1 MNKRHTKLFLPTL
14 FCISFSSLSYAL
26 TPEVSTVLAPKEVK
40 ESSSQKKDSPYKK
53 IPTSLQPATGQKIW
67 FKFKDEPLLDVV
79 HYIASAM
86 NINVVL
92 PQGQDVLTTK
102 ITYQFPDKISVDQA
116 YEKLLSILKL
126 AGYLFTPQG
135 EFYYII
141 KNDKDLNKQTLPLY
155 INTPPS
161 DLPNVDQMI
170 RYVYYFANIQVPPS
184 SNSSGGG
191 FGGGASGNALQTFL
205 NDTLSKTFVYMV
217 DPNLNGIIMTDY
229 ARNIRAIMEIVTEID
244 SHGFTDSIE
253 IMPLTHTDA
262 TTITSLLMTQLIT
275 SSASSGGQGG
285 FGGAGFG
292 QPIASQAAPS
302 ASSYFTPTTKVVAE
316 TRSNSLII
324 MGKKD
329 AIVRIKDFVRKYID
343 VPLDSGDS
351 ILHIYPLQYLNAQ
364 TFAPILTQIVNSQ
377 SGGSSVGGGFGG
389 STGQSSGTANPSA
402 GKQYFKGVLIQA
414 EIVAPVAAATNTSGG
429 TTASGTAPQAAQQ
442 GGNRLIIAA
451 LREDWARLKK
461 VISDL
466 DRPQPQVAI
475 EMLIVDFTLQGNQA
489 LGSQIRN
496 KQGLLPSGV
505 NAQNSTLG
513 PIQFDP
519 YTTNPAWNGLMAN
532 LLQVPDSNG
541 NNLATFNGLTPT
553 PQGTFVLS
561 LQDNA
566 TTGIAWVMEALQSYS
581 NATILSHPFTVTLNN
596 QPTSFTNGQTLLLP
610 GAATVKKGATYVPI
624 APVNA
629 SLNVN
634 ITPMINGDSY
644 INMGLNIVIA
654 QFATGNS
661 QINRSIQTNA
671 NVKDGQV
678 LVLGGLTQTSTGTS
692 NLATPGL
699 ESIPIIGWLFKS
711 KTKAVVKSNI
721 AVFICPRILQST
733 NGYCDPFTA
742 EKFSVATDAVNLDKN
757 FTALRDPIT
766 RWFFGSAHEI
776 TNEQKVSDYVNRKQF
791 VTEQNYKKSKAL
803 AQATGPSKLL
813 LPTPPMPV
821 KKEATSKVI
830 LPLKVAHIAQKPEKE
845 TIILTTK
852 NNTEQ
857 AELKRLF
864 STFSQ
869 SSSMH
874 DLATQKKA
882 NLL

>member
-1 MNKRHTKLFLPTL
+1 MNKRPTTLFLPTFFCL
-14 FCISFSSLSYAL
+14 FFATFNYAL
-26 TPEVSTVLAPKEVK
+26 TPESITVLAPHEGSV
-40 ESSSQKKDSPYKK
+40 STIKKQDSPYKGV
-53 IPTSLQPATGQKIW
+53 PTPLKAATTGQKIW
-67 FKFKDEPLLDVV
+67 FKFKDEPLIDVV
-79 HYIASAM
+79 NYVASAK
-86 NINVVL
+86 NLNVVL
-92 PQGQDVLTTK
+92 PQGQDILTTK

-116 YEKLLSILKL
+116 HEKLLSILKIV
-126 AGYLFTPQG
+126 GYLFIPQG
-135 EFYYII
+135 EFHYIV
-141 KNDKDLNKQTLPLY
+141 KNDKDLNKQTLPLF

-161 DLPNVDQMI
+161 DLPDIDQMI
-170 RYVYYFANIQVPPS
+170 RYVYYFANIQVPPAAG
-184 SNSSGGG
+184 SGGG
-191 FGGGASGNALQTFL
+191 FGGGNSGNALQTL
-205 NDTLSKTFVYMV
+205 LTDTLSKTFTYMV
-217 DPNLNGIIMTDY
+217 DPSINGIIMTDY
-229 ARNIRAIMEIVTEID
+229 SRNIRSIMEIVKEID

-253 IMPLTHTDA
+253 IMPLLHTDA
-262 TTITSLLMTQLIT
+262 TTITTLLMTQLIN
-275 SSASSGGQGG
+275 SAASSGGQGG
-285 FGGAGFG
+285 FG
-292 QPIASQAAPS
+292 QPVAAQSTPS

-329 AIVRIKDFVRKYID
+329 AITRVKDFVKKYID

-377 SGGSSVGGGFGG
+377 SGGSSTGGGFGG

-402 GKQYFKGVLIQA
+402 GKQYFKGVIIQA

-429 TTASGTAPQAAQQ
+429 TANGTAPQAAQQ

-451 LREDWARLKK
+451 LREDWSRLKK
-461 VISDL
+461 LISDL

-475 EMLIVDFTLQGNQA
+475 EMLIVDFSLTGARA
-489 LGSQIRN
+489 LGSQVRN
-496 KQGLLPSGV
+496 KQGMLPRGV
-505 NAQNSTLG
+505 YAQNSILG
-513 PIQFDP
+513 PLQF
-519 YTTNPAWNGLMAN
+519 TNPSNPAFDGLMSN
-532 LLQVPDSNG
+532 LLQIPDANG
-541 NNLATFNGLTPT
+541 NNLATFNGVSPT

-566 TTGIAWVMEALQSYS
+566 NTGIAWVMEALLSYT
-581 NATILSHPFTVTLNN
+581 NVTILSHPFTVTLNN
-596 QPTSFTNGQTLLLP
+596 QPTSFTDNQTLLLP
-610 GAATVKKGATYVPI
+610 GSATVKKGATYVPI
-624 APVNA
+624 APVTA
-629 SLNVN
+629 ALQLN
-634 ITPMINGDSY
+634 ITPMINGENY
-644 INMGLNIVIA
+644 INLGLNV
-654 QFATGNS
+654 QVSEFSTGNS
-661 QINRSIQTNA
+661 QICRQIQTNA

-678 LVLGGLTQTSTGTS
+678 LILGGLTKTTTATS

-699 ESIPIIGWLFKS
+699 ENIPIIGWLFKQKS
-711 KTKAVVKSNI
+711 KGVIKSNL

-803 AQATGPSKLL
+803 AQAGETKQ

-821 KKEATSKVI
+821 RKETPSKGI
-830 LPLKVAHIAQKPEKE
+830 APLKMAQVTPKKEKE

-864 STFSQ
+864 STFGQ
-869 SSSMH
+869 SNSMH
-874 DLATQKKA
+874 DLATQTKA

>member
-1 MNKRHTKLFLPTL
+1 MNKRSTKFFLPTL
-14 FCISFSSLSYAL
+14 FCISLSSLSYPL
-26 TPEVSTVLAPKEVK
+26 TPETITVLAPKEVK
-40 ESSSQKKDSPYKK
+40 ESDLPKKESPYRGV
-53 IPTSLQPATGQKIW
+53 PASLKTTTGQKIW
-67 FKFKDEPLLDVV
+67 FKFKDEPLIDVV
-79 HYIASAM
+79 HYIASAK

-102 ITYQFPDKISVDQA
+102 ITYQFPDKISVEQA

-126 AGYLFTPQG
+126 AGYLFVPQG
-135 EFYYII
+135 EFHYII

-161 DLPNVDQMI
+161 DLPDVDQMI

-184 SNSSGGG
+184 SSGGGGG
-191 FGGGASGNALQTFL
+191 FGGSSSGNALQTFL
-205 NDTLSKTFVYMV
+205 TDTLSKTFVYMV
-217 DPNLNGIIMTDY
+217 DPNSNGIIMTDY
-229 ARNIRAIMEIVTEID
+229 ARNIRSIMEIVKEID

-275 SSASSGGQGG
+275 SAASSGGQGG
-285 FGGAGFG
+285 FG
-292 QPIASQAAPS
+292 QPIASQATPS
-302 ASSYFTPTTKVVAE
+302 TSSYFTPTTKVVAE

-329 AIVRIKDFVRKYID
+329 AIIRIKEFVKKYID

-377 SGGSSVGGGFGG
+377 SGGSSNGGGFGG
-389 STGQSSGTANPSA
+389 TTGQSAGTANALA
-402 GKQYFKGVLIQA
+402 GKQYFKGVIIQA
-414 EIVAPVAAATNTSGG
+414 EIVAPVATAAPTSTSSS
-429 TTASGTAPQAAQQ
+429 TTSSGTAPQAAQQ

-461 VISDL
+461 LISDL

-475 EMLIVDFTLQGNQA
+475 EMLIVDFTLTGAQA
-489 LGSQIRN
+489 LGSQVRN
-496 KQGLLPSGV
+496 KQGMLPRGV
-505 NAQNSTLG
+505 FAQNSTLG
-513 PIQFDP
+513 PIQFNNP
-519 YTTNPAWNGLMAN
+519 SNPAFDGLMSN
-532 LLQVPDSNG
+532 LLQVPDANG
-541 NNLATFNGLTPT
+541 NNLVGGNA

-566 TTGIAWVMEALQSYS
+566 NTGIAWVMEALLSYT
-581 NATILSHPFTVTLNN
+581 NVTILSHPFTVTLNN
-596 QPTSFTNGQTLLLP
+596 QPTSFTDNQTLLLP
-610 GAATVKKGATYVPI
+610 GSATVKKGATYVPI
-624 APVNA
+624 APVTA
-629 SLNVN
+629 ALQLN
-634 ITPMINGDSY
+634 ITPMINGENY
-644 INMGLNIVIA
+644 INLGLNV
-654 QFATGNS
+654 QVSEFSTGNS
-661 QINRSIQTNA
+661 QICRNIQTNA

-678 LVLGGLTQTSTGTS
+678 LILGGLTKTTTATA

-699 ESIPIIGWLFKS
+699 ENIPIIGWLFKQ
-711 KTKAVVKSNI
+711 KTKGVIKSNL

-742 EKFSVATDAVNLDKN
+742 EKFSIATDSVNLDKN

-776 TNEQKVSDYVNRKQF
+776 TNEQKVSDYINRKQF
-791 VTEQNYKKSKAL
+791 VTEQNYKK
-803 AQATGPSKLL
+803 TKLIAHTEETKQL
-813 LPTPPMPV
+813 LPTPP
-821 KKEATSKVI
+821 
-830 LPLKVAHIAQKPEKE
+830 LPLKKETPSKGASPLKLAQASPKKNKE

-852 NNTEQ
+852 NSTEQ

-869 SSSMH
+869 TNSMH
-874 DLATQKKA
+874 DLATQTKV

>member
-1 MNKRHTKLFLPTL
+1 MNKRHTKLFLLTL
-14 FCISFSSLSYAL
+14 FCIFFSSLSYAL
-26 TPEVSTVLAPKEVK
+26 TQEAITILAPKEIK
-40 ESSSQKKDSPYKK
+40 ESNLPKKDSPYKK
-53 IPTSLQPATGQKIW
+53 VPTSLQPTTGQKIW
-67 FKFKDEPLLDVV
+67 FKFKDEALVDVV
-79 HYIASAM
+79 NYIASAM

-102 ITYQFPDKISVDQA
+102 ITYQFPDKISVTQA
-116 YEKLLSILKL
+116 HEKLLSLLKL
-126 AGYLFTPQG
+126 AGYLFVPQG

-161 DLPNVDQMI
+161 DLPDIDQMI

-184 SNSSGGG
+184 ASSGGGG

-205 NDTLSKTFVYMV
+205 TDTLSKTFTYMV
-217 DPNLNGIIMTDY
+217 DPNSNGIIMTDY
-229 ARNIRAIMEIVTEID
+229 ARNIRSIMEIVTEID

-262 TTITSLLMTQLIT
+262 TTITSLLMTQLIN
-275 SSASSGGQGG
+275 SAASSGGQGG
-285 FGGAGFG
+285 FGGGFG
-292 QPIASQAAPS
+292 QPVASQAAPS

-329 AIVRIKDFVRKYID
+329 AITRIKDFVKKYID

-377 SGGSSVGGGFGG
+377 SGGSSIGGGFGG

-402 GKQYFKGVLIQA
+402 GKQYFKNVIIQA
-414 EIVAPVAAATNTSGG
+414 EIVAPVATATNTSGG
-429 TTASGTAPQAAQQ
+429 TASGTAPQAAQQ

-451 LREDWARLKK
+451 LREDWSRLKK
-461 VISDL
+461 LISDL

-475 EMLIVDFTLQGNQA
+475 EMLIVDFTLTGAQA
-489 LGSQIRN
+489 LGSQVRN
-496 KQGLLPSGV
+496 KQGMLPRGV
-505 NAQNSTLG
+505 NAQNSILG
-513 PIQFDP
+513 PIQFGNP
-519 YTTNPAWNGLMAN
+519 GNPSNPAFNELMGN
-532 LLQVPDSNG
+532 LLQIPDANG
-541 NNLATFNGLTPT
+541 NNLVGGNA

-561 LQDNA
+561 LQDNVN
-566 TTGIAWVMEALQSYS
+566 TGIAWVMEALLSYT
-581 NATILSHPFTVTLNN
+581 NVTILSHPFTVTLNN
-596 QPTSFTNGQTLLLP
+596 QPTSFTDNQTLLLP
-610 GAATVKKGATYVPI
+610 GSATVKKGATYVPI
-624 APVNA
+624 APVTA
-629 SLNVN
+629 ALQLN
-634 ITPMINGDSY
+634 ITPMINGENY
-644 INMGLNIVIA
+644 INLGLNV
-654 QFATGNS
+654 QVSEFSTGNS
-661 QINRSIQTNA
+661 QICRNIQTNA

-678 LVLGGLTQTSTGTS
+678 LILGGLTKTTTATS

-699 ESIPIIGWLFKS
+699 ENIPIIGWLFKQKS
-711 KTKAVVKSNI
+711 KGVIKSNL

-791 VTEQNYKKSKAL
+791 VTEKNYKKSKAL
-803 AQATGPSKLL
+803 AQATETSKQ

-830 LPLKVAHIAQKPEKE
+830 SPLKVAQNSSKKEKE
-845 TIILTTK
+845 TIILTPK

-864 STFSQ
+864 SSFSQ